1 MSRQSSPNCHRRLV
15 FVRVR
20 FLDTR
25 TRVLVGV
32 DEGGGGR
39 LIRSSEISALSE
51 SLEARKSMSRMNCI
65 LIKVLLRRE
74 TEIKKCLRVD
84 LFELFDYVLPV
95 TLVFALSFI
104 DFFSLGL
111 I

>member
-1 MSRQSSPNCHRRLV
+1 
-15 FVRVR
+15 
-20 FLDTR
+20 
-25 TRVLVGV
+25 
-32 DEGGGGR
+32 
-39 LIRSSEISALSE
+39 
-51 SLEARKSMSRMNCI
+51 MSRMNCI